1 MALKPLR
8 PCRHPGC
15 SALTR
20 EGYGPKHKPPK
31 APRRASA
38 EYHGWYSLPI
48 WTDDLRPAQLLREPF
63 CRECAARYPP
73 GDPRH
78 WTWASVVDHIT
89 PHRGD
94 WAKFIDPT
102 NLQSLCKTC
111 HDRSPPDPDG
121 GNFLTREGAYGLQP
135 SPAKLFRGGGGFGK
149 PQAFPCARPRPCP
162 RMPTGADVASR
173 SD

>member
-15 SALTR
+15 SALTL
-20 EGYGPKHKPPK
+20 EGYCPKHKPQK

-78 WTWASVVDHIT
+78 RTWASVVDHIT

-94 WAKFIDPT
+94 WGKFIDPA
-102 NLQSLCKTC
+102 NHQSLCKTC
-111 HDRSPPDPDG
+111 HDRK
-121 GNFLTREGAYGLQP
+121 T
-135 SPAKLFRGGGGFGK
+135 AKE
-149 PQAFPCARPRPCP
+149 QAEERRN
-162 RMPTGADVASR
+162 R
-173 SD
+173 SGI

>member
-20 EGYGPKHKPPK
+20 EGYCPKHKPAK
-31 APRRASA
+31 APRRISA

-63 CRECAARYPP
+63 CRVCAAR
-73 GDPRH
+73 GVR
-78 WTWASVVDHIT
+78 TRATVVDHIV
-89 PHRGD
+89 PHRGN
-94 WAKFIDPT
+94 WARFTDRG

-111 HDRSPPDPDG
+111 HDRK
-121 GNFLTREGAYGLQP
+121 TAREQAEERQN
-135 SPAKLFRGGGGFGK
+135 RGGI
-149 PQAFPCARPRPCP
+149 
-162 RMPTGADVASR
+162 
-173 SD
+173 